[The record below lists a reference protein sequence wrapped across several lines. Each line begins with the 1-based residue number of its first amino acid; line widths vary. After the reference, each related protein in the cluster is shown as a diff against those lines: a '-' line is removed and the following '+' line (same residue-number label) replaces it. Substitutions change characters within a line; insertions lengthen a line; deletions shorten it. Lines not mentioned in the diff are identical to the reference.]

1 MLRPSGET
9 ATDVTEDLC
18 PSRVAR
24 NSPLSASK
32 TCMMRSVGAGHA
44 AVAEMML
51 RPSGEYVTELLRKG
65 RPFTFRVIRH
75 SAPVSHRGR
84 PPPPHASVSEGT
96 PLPSSHVMSSSG
108 VLCSAVC
115 TCMKLSRWCA
125 VGVSRIVHSVLGFMV

>member
-75 SAPVSHRGR
+75 SALSTSQTCTVREVPATMLR
-84 PPPPHASVSEGT
+84 PSGEYTTELKTLESAFRVARNS
-96 PLPSSHVMSSSG
+96 PL
-108 VLCSAVC
+108 C
-115 TCMKLSRWCA
+115 TRLTSWP
-125 VGVSRIVHSVLGFMV
+125 